1 MASRLRSKPM
11 HPSIARSPFT
21 DSRFGEMALNITQPR
36 ERFPVTGAGERTS
49 GDDMPGNATDGRLAP
64 EQQRIHESGIERV
77 TRTHLVTN
85 VDEARRRY
93 DRAVD
98 ECTALPEADH
108 DAARTR
114 KPNTLF
120 EVGELPRTPE
130 GAPFFQTAEVPI
142 DERQQSLLGTPRF
155 RRGRP

>member
-1 MASRLRSKPM
+1 M
-11 HPSIARSPFT
+11 HPSVGRSPFT
-21 DSRFGEMALNITQPR
+21 DSRFGEMALDVTQLR

-49 GDDMPGNATDGRLAP
+49 GDDMPGDGTDGRLAP
-64 EQQRIHESGIERV
+64 EQQRIRESGIERV
-77 TRTHLVTN
+77 ARTHLVTN
-85 VDEARRRY
+85 VDEARRRH

-98 ECTALPEADH
+98 ECTTLPEADH

-114 KPNTLF
+114 KPDALV

-130 GAPFFQTAEVPI
+130 GPAFFQTAEVPI

-155 RRGRP
+155 RGGRP